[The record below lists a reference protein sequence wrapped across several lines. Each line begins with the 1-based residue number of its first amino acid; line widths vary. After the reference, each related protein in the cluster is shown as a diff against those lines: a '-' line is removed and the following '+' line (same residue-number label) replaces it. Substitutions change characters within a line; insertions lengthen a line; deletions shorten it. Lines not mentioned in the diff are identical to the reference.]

1 MGRLDEAVS
10 HLRTVLAVTP
20 RDPEAQKNMAWVLAT
35 CQDAH
40 VRDGAKAVELAE
52 QANQTE
58 GGANP
63 TVGATL
69 AAAYA
74 EAGRFTEAIKTAE
87 RALQFAT
94 ASDNAAL
101 ADGIR
106 AQIAL
111 YRSGQPFRDKR

>member
-1 MGRLDEAVS
+1 
-10 HLRTVLAVTP
+10 
-20 RDPEAQKNMAWVLAT
+20 LAT
-35 CQDAH
+35 CPDAH

-52 QANQTE
+52 QANQAA

-63 TVGATL
+63 IIAATL

-74 EAGRFTEAIKTAE
+74 ETGRFSEAIKTAE
-87 RALQFAT
+87 HALPLAT

-101 ADGIR
+101 ADGLRGQIR
-106 AQIAL
+106 L